1 MDLVFLRSPTEA
13 GLEVADLEYVRQL
26 ATLRMNNN
34 KRSVSSGNPAAV
46 LLTNTPGTTPLIQP
60 VLVPGSPTQQA
71 QQRRARRG
79 SEEMS

>member
-1 MDLVFLRSPTEA
+1 MDLTFLRTPTEA
-13 GLEVADLEYVRQL
+13 GLDVADLEYVRQI
-26 ATLRMNNN
+26 ATQRMNTN

-60 VLVPGSPTQQA
+60 VMVPGSPSQQA

-79 SEEMS
+79 SEEIF

>member
-34 KRSVSSGNPAAV
+34 KRYFSSGNPAAV

-60 VLVPGSPTQQA
+60 VLVPGSPTEQA